1 MTLDVAR
8 LNVNTVDTV
17 VDHAPVIDSPFP
29 PLPDFLDYTPLFNKL
44 SYSSY
49 SKGLHQEVPDK
60 RALSNPLTGNYIGI
74 VGNRQVVHNFADVY
88 NNFVEKMLLTDLDF
102 TGIKVNFKYN
112 TNYSNF
118 EAWVSLPNIS
128 FDEKLGEKATM
139 LIRLRDSHNQ
149 SAIRSIQAEIVRG
162 YCLNGCVWKSK
173 TMKELDTSIS
183 EMHTKSADPIALSN
197 SASRFPV
204 MLSKQADMLAYTKQ
218 VSVSNDE
225 AFDFFK
231 RTLCATVRKGEVKV
245 NEAER
250 ERCGERWNKYK
261 HDGNTLWR
269 TYNVLTDFSTHFD
282 VTKDHVVQ
290 LEQRRSK
297 VRSALQDPWFQ
308 DKMSGYDK
316 EIEDVHTV

>member
-29 PLPDFLDYTPLFNKL
+29 PLPDFLDYTPLFNIL
-44 SYSSY
+44 SYKSGD
-49 SKGLHQEVPDK
+49 SKYFDGIHQVVPDK
-60 RALSNPLTGNYIGI
+60 RALSNPLTGNYIGT

-102 TGIKVNFKYN
+102 TDIKVNFKYN
-112 TNYSNF
+112 EDHSNF

-204 MLSKQADMLAYTKQ
+204 ILRKQAD
-218 VSVSNDE
+218 
-225 AFDFFK
+225 
-231 RTLCATVRKGEVKV
+231 
-245 NEAER
+245 
-250 ERCGERWNKYK
+250 
-261 HDGNTLWR
+261 
-269 TYNVLTDFSTHFD
+269 
-282 VTKDHVVQ
+282 
-290 LEQRRSK
+290 
-297 VRSALQDPWFQ
+297 
-308 DKMSGYDK
+308 
-316 EIEDVHTV
+316 